1 MDRRK
6 FLHLTLP
13 ATGAVFLTNSMTNGQ
28 AMAEIGQQFD
38 GRNAVGN
45 YDMVINGAGLS
56 GYFAALH
63 ASSTGKK
70 VLLVEKRSSPGFEL
84 AAKSRLWLNAQGFDT
99 LRPELQDLLLP
110 EQELPEIKN
119 TKGSGKGKS
128 RLGDHIALFK
138 GSIRKGM
145 VRNLLLGKV
154 DILLMTDA
162 CGLFEHKG
170 QVSGVLLA
178 TKQGVFAVPCKSF
191 VDASDQL
198 LFSRRLAGQSLQVQK
213 AGFVVEVNKVN
224 KPAFKEIKTDAS
236 FGLLGDK
243 LTIYPGK
250 LSDDQA
256 FLAFEFPV
264 GSDKLEEAEH
274 KARQIATQL
283 GTKIK
288 TLGTGFA
295 TAQIQQYALETSLT
309 MAENKVPATSLNGH
323 YLLNSTSQE
332 LSAASLLSLEKKAQE
347 LIDRIKIPAQTGAP
361 QNLILPGKKLDIKKV
376 KFEDVDEPGFNV
388 PLQAVHLDWTD
399 AVVAKRQTQVL
410 VAGGGTAGAL
420 AAAGSVDKGADT
432 IVVDYFNDLGG
443 TKTMGGVMGYY
454 HGVKDNVFFKKQN
467 DEAERL
473 ALEAGMNKKI
483 GRQIYHLR
491 SVLDKGGQFISSAI
505 LCQAITRDNTVNGV
519 VICRNGQLELVLAD
533 ITIDATGD
541 GDVAAM
547 AGASFQ
553 IGDSRIGFTQ
563 NYSQWDIA
571 GSGKL
576 PSATNR
582 DYDILDNRKVSEQQ
596 RGIFISHYEAHC
608 YDFHP
613 FMTVRESRR
622 IDGVYNIDL
631 IDCVEKRHFEDVL
644 ALASSDFDPH
654 NVASSEYSKCG
665 FLLPHSND
673 ITVEI
678 PYRCIVPKKLD
689 GLLISGRGF
698 GQSRNALQFTRMTAD
713 LLVLGYLTGQIAADI
728 AWKKVRPRDYNVS
741 TLQKEWVSLNYL
753 PAEYVRKKPGDLR
766 ADPAEIK
773 RRVSQLE
780 SGAPEYLYEC
790 SRVERS
796 LILPLISER
805 FEKTDRQDGKLL
817 LAKMLA
823 WFGDGGGNALIGA
836 ELVNLFGLEQED
848 GYPKGYID
856 DYDNIRGRPK
866 NKLEGLFW
874 KINQNIALL
883 GMSGKGSETETVR
896 YILEKTDSGGGMVPR
911 TNDYYNERIDI
922 KIVPFHNRIL
932 SLAMYAERI
941 PDPSLISGFEN
952 LLKDT
957 NIGGYVTSEIDKV
970 RWKVYG
976 GSLEISIAAAMARC
990 GSRKGFELLH
1000 AYLNDL
1006 HYNYKS
1012 FALSELKELTGKD
1025 WGYKPQSWQKHL
1037 AGLSYPQPA
1046 RALKKEIEI

>member
-13 ATGAVFLTNSMTNGQ
+13 ATGAVFLANSMLSEQ
-28 AMAEIGQQFD
+28 AMAEIGQQFN
-38 GRNAVGN
+38 GRNAVGH

-63 ASSTGKK
+63 ASSKGKK
-70 VLLVEKRSSPGFEL
+70 VLIVEKRSSPGFEL
-84 AAKSRLWLNAQGFDT
+84 AAKSRLWLNAQGFDS
-99 LRPELQDLLLP
+99 LRPELQELLLP

-119 TKGSGKGKS
+119 TKGTGKGKS
-128 RLGDHIALFK
+128 QLGDHIALFK

-154 DILLMTDA
+154 DILLMTDT

-178 TKQGVFAVPCKSF
+178 TKQGVFSVPCKTF
-191 VDASDQL
+191 IDASDQL
-198 LFSRRLAGQSLQVQK
+198 LFSRRLAGQPLKVQR
-213 AGFVVEVNKVN
+213 AGFVVEVNKVS
-224 KPAFKEIKTDAS
+224 KPVFREIKTDAS
-236 FGLLGDK
+236 FGLEGNK
-243 LTIYPGK
+243 LTLYPGK

-256 FLAFEFPV
+256 FLSFEYSV
-264 GSDKLEEAEH
+264 DTDKLEDVEH

-288 TLGTGFA
+288 TLGAGFA
-295 TAQIQQYALETSLT
+295 TAQVQQYALEASLT
-309 MAENKVPATSLNGH
+309 MSDNTDPATSLNGH
-323 YLLNSTSQE
+323 YILNSASSE
-332 LSAASLLSLEKKAQE
+332 LSASLLLALEKKAQE
-347 LIDRIKIPAQTGAP
+347 LVDRIKIPTQTGAS
-361 QNLILPGKKLDIKKV
+361 QNLILPGKKIDIKKV
-376 KFEDVDEPGFNV
+376 KFEEVEEPGFNV
-388 PLQAVHLDWTD
+388 PLQAVHLDWMD
-399 AVVAKRQTQVL
+399 AVIAKRQTQVI

-432 IVVDYFNDLGG
+432 IVIDYFNDLGG

-473 ALEAGMNKKI
+473 ALEANMNKKI

-491 SVLDKGGQFISSAI
+491 SVLDKGGQFLSSAI
-505 LCQAITRDNTVNGV
+505 LCEAVTRDNVVKGV
-519 VICRNGQLELVLAD
+519 VICRHGQLELVLSD
-533 ITIDATGD
+533 VTIDATGD

-596 RGIFISHYEAHC
+596 RGLFISHYEAHC

-622 IDGVYNIDL
+622 IDGIHNIDL

-673 ITVEI
+673 ITVQI
-678 PYRCIVPKKLD
+678 PYRSIVPKKLD

-713 LLVLGYLTGQIAADI
+713 LLVLGYLTGQIAADV
-728 AWKKVRPRDYNVS
+728 AWKKVRPRDYDVS
-741 TLQKEWVSLNYL
+741 ALQNEWVSLGYL
-753 PAEYVRKKPGDLR
+753 PAEYLRKKPGDLR
-766 ADPAEIK
+766 ADATEIE
-773 RRVSQLE
+773 RRVRQLE
-780 SGAPEYLYEC
+780 SGAAEYLYEC
-790 SRVERS
+790 SRIEKS
-796 LILPLISER
+796 LILPLIKER
-805 FEKTDRQDGKLL
+805 FEKTDSPNGKLL
-817 LAKMLA
+817 LGKMLA
-823 WFGDGGGNALIGA
+823 WFGDAGGNALIGA
-836 ELVNLFGLEQED
+836 ELANLFELEQED

-856 DYDNIRGRPK
+856 DYDSIRGREK

-874 KINQNIALL
+874 KINQNISLL
-883 GMSGKGSETETVR
+883 GMSGNGSEMKTIR
-896 YILEKTDSGGGMVPR
+896 YILEKTGSGGGMVPR

-941 PDPSLISGFEN
+941 PDQSLISGFEN
-952 LLKDT
+952 LLKDP
-957 NIGGYVTSEIDKV
+957 NISGYVTSQYDKV
-970 RWKVYG
+970 RWKVHG
-976 GSLEISIAAAMARC
+976 GALEISIAAAMARC
-990 GSRKGFELLH
+990 GSQKGYELLQ
-1000 AYLNDL
+1000 AYLDDL
-1006 HYNYKS
+1006 HFNYKS
-1012 FALSELKELTGKD
+1012 FALGELQELTGKD
-1025 WGYKPQSWQKHL
+1025 WGHKPQNWQKHL

-1046 RALKKEIEI
+1046 KALKKEIEI